1 MWMNKNLC
9 NIIYLIHL
17 YTFHWK
23 AIALWYSWKI
33 RQRNWH
39 WIAVIS
45 YNAYSSVSHCA
56 SAFPVVIT
64 EFSDRYTFF
73 QFHDDIAW
81 VVHVSSPVIELGI
94 ESVSGNSIF
103 DNSNRISGII
113 CFFPPEVKH
122 YNFMMLNNL
131 KFYNKLMSTKWY
143 TFNPKKNTSMYEVSF
158 VSRYVSVDAGCENVT
173 QWQGSTEWRI

>member
-1 MWMNKNLC
+1 M
-9 NIIYLIHL
+9 
-17 YTFHWK
+17 
-23 AIALWYSWKI
+23 
-33 RQRNWH
+33 
-39 WIAVIS
+39 
-45 YNAYSSVSHCA
+45 
-56 SAFPVVIT
+56 
-64 EFSDRYTFF
+64 
-73 QFHDDIAW
+73 
-81 VVHVSSPVIELGI
+81 VHVSSPVIELGI

-173 QWQGSTEWRI
+173 QWQGSTE